1 MASQKI
7 DTEHVHTHTSRSRHC
22 VKMRIMQTLLVF
34 ICVCVSRV
42 GALTQIATF
51 GNCILS
57 LDAAF
62 EVSSVGICSTTSG
75 ALYLSHKGIRS
86 LAPGMFTN
94 MSKMT

>member
-1 MASQKI
+1 M
-7 DTEHVHTHTSRSRHC
+7 HTSRSRHC
-22 VKMRIMQTLLVF
+22 VKMRIMETFLVF
-34 ICVCVSRV
+34 ICMCVSCV

-57 LDAAF
+57 LDGAF

-75 ALYLSHKGIRS
+75 ALYLTTQGIQS